1 MKRRAFL
8 PYLSMMREV
17 GDDKTR
23 KWPKARVATV
33 WLDGCSGCHMSLL
46 DMDERL
52 ILLEEKIELVYSPL
66 VDAKQ
71 FPENVD
77 VALVEG
83 SVSSEDDLHK
93 IKLIR
98 KNSKVLVAL
107 GDCAVTGNIPS
118 MRTVFPLAKVLERVY
133 EENATIN
140 KHVPTKIVPKLLER
154 VMPLHEV
161 VNVDIYLP
169 GCPPSADNIFFAI
182 SELLEGRM
190 PDLNSTTRFGA

>member
-1 MKRRAFL
+1 MSRA
-8 PYLSMMREV
+8 RI
-17 GDDKTR
+17 
-23 KWPKARVATV
+23 ATV

-52 ILLEEKIELVYSPL
+52 IELADKIELVYSPL

-83 SVSSEDDLHK
+83 SISTEEDLHK

-98 KNSKVLVAL
+98 RNSKVLVSL

-118 MRTVFPLAKVLERVY
+118 MRTLFPLAEVLDRVY
-133 EENATIN
+133 VENSTLN
-140 KHVPTKIVPKLLER
+140 RRVPTKIVPRLLEQVR
-154 VMPLHEV
+154 PLHEV
-161 VNVDIYLP
+161 VAVDLYLP
-169 GCPPSADNIFFAI
+169 GCPPSAGAIFFAI
-182 SELLEGRM
+182 TELLEGRM
-190 PDLNSTTRFGA
+190 PQMDSTVRFGG